1 MEAKSFAELAMER
14 LSSMTLVSEE
24 ETQAREQKEREEQK
38 QKAYENSGVGRRY
51 WNLTMDDFRETPE
64 NAENRKAI
72 SDYIGSKSMDNLWMV
87 GATGTGKTFLGA
99 MIIRELGGV
108 YVKSYQLINDVLMS
122 ASYSAKESVNEI
134 VNRYAGYRRLVIDEV
149 GKSGNKDTEVNILW
163 QILNERY
170 ENELPTVMIS
180 NLSKAD
186 LANYL
191 GGHIVYRFAGCTKA
205 LVFTGDSWRQNG
217 GD

>member
-1 MEAKSFAELAMER
+1 METSFAELAR
-14 LSSMTLVSEE
+14 QKIASIKIVSEE
-24 ETQAREQKEREEQK
+24 EYQAAENREREERK
-38 QKAYENSGVGRRY
+38 QKAFENSGVGRRY
-51 WNLTMDDFRETPE
+51 WNLTMDDFEETPE
-64 NAENRKAI
+64 NSENRKSI
-72 SDYIGSKSMDNLWMV
+72 SEYISTKSMDNLWMV

-99 MIIRELGGV
+99 MIVRELGGK

-134 VNRYAGYRRLVIDEV
+134 VNRYAGYERLVIDEV

-170 ENELPTVMIS
+170 ENEVPTVMIS

-191 GGHIVYRFAGCTKA
+191 GGHIVDRFAGCTKA
-205 LVFTGDSWRQNG
+205 LVFTGSSWRSL
-217 GD
+217 